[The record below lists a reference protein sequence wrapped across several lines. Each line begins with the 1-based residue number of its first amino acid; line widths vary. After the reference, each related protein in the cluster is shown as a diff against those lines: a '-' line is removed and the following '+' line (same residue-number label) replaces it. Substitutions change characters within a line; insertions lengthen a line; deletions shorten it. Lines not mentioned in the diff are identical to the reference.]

1 MQIPSFFNPLSSS
14 MPSEVYSE
22 NIVMSGRCAHEH
34 SNHVTNCVPGNV
46 IQVSI
51 TILYCHTITQVEFG
65 WEYWCHPCECKSW
78 DGGLK
83 SAAFDPVADTSC
95 VGDVVRQRRRWRRHQ
110 HIFFVKQ
117 CSVTLVRHIDCDGT
131 LSHRLSRRAVASI
144 VTARRHGDRD
154 GAHDDRA
161 CGGVLSTAMFL
172 ADLFFFKE
180 LALFFAI
187 R

>member
-1 MQIPSFFNPLSSS
+1 MFGCAHVQSELGRAYLVERIMSWNLSPLTIIDIDQWPQSWLKAYITSALVIGFHVMQIPSFFNPLSSS

-110 HIFFVKQ
+110 HIFF
-117 CSVTLVRHIDCDGT
+117 
-131 LSHRLSRRAVASI
+131 
-144 VTARRHGDRD
+144 
-154 GAHDDRA
+154 
-161 CGGVLSTAMFL
+161 
-172 ADLFFFKE
+172 
-180 LALFFAI
+180 
-187 R
+187 